1 MPLNGLSPWQTNPYR
16 GFEIM
21 KIARRAIAPSAC
33 TGSTQLRGS
42 RWRAVNRDAAVRNAL
57 RG

>member
-1 MPLNGLSPWQTNPYR
+1 
-16 GFEIM
+16 M
-21 KIARRAIAPSAC
+21 KIARRTIAPSAC

-42 RWRAVNRDAAVRNAL
+42 HWRAVNRDGAARNAW